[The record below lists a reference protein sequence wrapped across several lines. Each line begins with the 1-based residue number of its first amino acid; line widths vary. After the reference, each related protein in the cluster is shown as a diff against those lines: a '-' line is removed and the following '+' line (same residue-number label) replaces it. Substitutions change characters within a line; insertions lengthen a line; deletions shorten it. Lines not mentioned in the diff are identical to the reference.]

1 MKLLKK
7 ASYALLFTVFIST
20 TYQCASTQTAIAF
33 QDEIP
38 FNVKP
43 VSFQEWYAGTKV
55 GGTGINIF
63 VPISDKAK
71 NVSIE
76 NIFFRNLQGRLTKQ
90 NGKYIA
96 ILKNPSKNYAFGI
109 PEKPENYPFT
119 LGINECVISYT
130 EQGVI
135 KYYKINEITE
145 FAGTYYENG
154 PPSIYVRQSASG
166 LATLDEENDE

>member
-1 MKLLKK
+1 MNLLKK
-7 ASYALLFTVFIST
+7 ATYALIFMVLIST
-20 TYQCASTQTAIAF
+20 TYQCASTQSTLTF
-33 QDEIP
+33 QDEAP

-43 VSFQEWYAGTKV
+43 VSFQEWYAGIKV

-63 VPISDKAK
+63 IPITDEAE

-76 NIFFRNLQGRLTKQ
+76 TIYFRNLQGRLVKQ
-90 NGKYIA
+90 NGKYMA
-96 ILKNPSKNYAFGI
+96 VLKNPSKNYAFGI
-109 PEKPENYPFT
+109 AEKPKNYPFT
-119 LGINECVISYT
+119 LTHNECVISYS
-130 EQGVI
+130 ENGVT
-135 KYYKINEITE
+135 KYYKVNEITE